1 MEILIVTLGVAG
13 FIALV
18 DIAALRWGKDSR
30 DSGDVPQW
38 LHRHPRAS
46 I

>member
-1 MEILIVTLGVAG
+1 MDVLIFALGVTG
-13 FIALV
+13 LLALL

-30 DSGDVPQW
+30 ESGDVPQW
-38 LHRHPRAS
+38 LYHHPRAS